1 METPM
6 FLHFHLSALI
16 WCLKREIEAAV
27 TQCLSM
33 LVDFGQSRKVTLAP
47 VTSQP
52 TYIDIAALPGDCQ
65 YGCQFA
71 WALAKVPSATQR
83 NALQVERTNF
93 EVAKFGS
100 RYFNPD
106 WAFDPSESTGFCGAM
121 WRLVLVLLVVFV
133 LAMERI
139 TEDCRQI

>member
-1 METPM
+1 
-6 FLHFHLSALI
+6 
-16 WCLKREIEAAV
+16 
-27 TQCLSM
+27 
-33 LVDFGQSRKVTLAP
+33 
-47 VTSQP
+47 
-52 TYIDIAALPGDCQ
+52 
-65 YGCQFA
+65 
-71 WALAKVPSATQR
+71 
-83 NALQVERTNF
+83 
-93 EVAKFGS
+93 VAKFGS